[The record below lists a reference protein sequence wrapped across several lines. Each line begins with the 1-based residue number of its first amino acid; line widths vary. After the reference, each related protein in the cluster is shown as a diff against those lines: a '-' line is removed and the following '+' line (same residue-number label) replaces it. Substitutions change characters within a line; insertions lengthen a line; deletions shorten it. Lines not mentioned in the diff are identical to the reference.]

1 MSLSI
6 SLTKLP
12 TRMSACKLLCNRCLQ
27 VAVLLNNDSF
37 AGPEERSVR
46 PVQANATTTKTH
58 ETISPQKK
66 EEITFELSKDIY
78 SEMFEDADDIMSQ
91 NGSCNQSEEIKQAT
105 LDPQNSICSD
115 SLETAEDWD
124 KEMQDSTAYKIV
136 LDTFKQRSHNK
147 VYFQNKLQ
155 NLLYS
160 YPPASQAF
168 SKTANYKSPVY
179 QCSPPPPGDVQDLCT
194 SALQVGQFD
203 DADEDSSRP

>member
-1 MSLSI
+1 MSKGIREL
-6 SLTKLP
+6 
-12 TRMSACKLLCNRCLQ
+12 CKTVRCLFRCLQ

-46 PVQANATTTKTH
+46 PGQGKATTAEIH

-66 EEITFELSKDIY
+66 EEIIFELSKDIY

-91 NGSCNQSEEIKQAT
+91 NESYCQSEEIKQAT
-105 LDPQNSICSD
+105 LDSQNSICSD

-168 SKTANYKSPVY
+168 SKTANYKSPIY
-179 QCSPPPPGDVQDLCT
+179 HCSPPPPGDVHDPCT